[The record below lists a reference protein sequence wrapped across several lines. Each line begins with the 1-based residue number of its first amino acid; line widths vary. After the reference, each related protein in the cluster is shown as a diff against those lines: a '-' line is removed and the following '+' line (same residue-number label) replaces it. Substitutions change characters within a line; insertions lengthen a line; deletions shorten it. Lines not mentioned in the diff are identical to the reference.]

1 MAPLSDSAAHIDT
14 DALRRDHP
22 TAELVASYG
31 IELRRS
37 GAALIGRCPFHND
50 GGRPNL
56 YVYRSGRWIC
66 YRCGESGDVI
76 GFLQRIENLSFRE
89 AAGRLM
95 QGAVPTV
102 RPLRRSRN
110 RRTLPSTRR
119 TTSSLTDE
127 EVEVLSAATD
137 LYASRLMHEE
147 HALAYLAGRGFP
159 RAVLERYRLGYSSGD
174 ELVRYLQWRR
184 LPVPAAMRVGL
195 VRKDGREFMAGR
207 ITMPEFRSGRP
218 VWLIGRLFEP
228 SVGGNSTSQ
237 PKYLG
242 LPGPKPLLG
251 WDHAARDLRGVCL
264 VEGPL
269 DLLTL
274 RMWGVP
280 GIALAGSASSHDKL
294 QSLRSFDRVY
304 LALDQDKGGREA
316 SDRLCQQLGTRAVRI
331 ELPGGVKDVAD
342 LANDAGGDDK
352 FRRAILRA
360 VNPPDF
366 TTRAA

>member
-1 MAPLSDSAAHIDT
+1 MNNSRHIDT

-22 TAELVASYG
+22 TADIVASYG

-89 AAGRLM
+89 AASRLLH
-95 QGAVPTV
+95 GAMPSLPTV
-102 RPLRRSRN
+102 PRVSRRSVA
-110 RRTLPSTRR
+110 RRRHSATAN
-119 TTSSLTDE
+119 LTDE
-127 EVEVLSAATD
+127 EKSVLGAAVD
-137 LYASRLMHEE
+137 LYANQLLNDKR
-147 HALAYLAGRGFP
+147 ALAYLEGRGFP
-159 RAVLERYRLGYSSGD
+159 RPVVERNRLGYSSGD
-174 ELVRYLQWRR
+174 GLVRYLRWRQ
-184 LPVPAAMRVGL
+184 LPIGAAMRIGL
-195 VRKDGREFMAGR
+195 VRKDGREFMADR
-207 ITMPEFRSGRP
+207 ITVPEFRAAQP
-218 VWLIGRLFEP
+218 VWLIGRM
-228 SVGGNSTSQ
+228 VVSTSNNRPCSE

-251 WDHAARDLRGVCL
+251 WDEAVVDRRGVCL

-280 GIALAGSASSHDKL
+280 GLALAGSAPSQDKL
-294 QSLRSFDRVY
+294 AALRTFDRVY
-304 LALDQDKGGREA
+304 LVLDQDKGGREA
-316 SDRLCQQLGTRAVRI
+316 ADRLLQQLGGRAVRI
-331 ELPGGVKDVAD
+331 SLPPGVKDVAD
-342 LANDAGGDDK
+342 LAKEPGGEDR
-352 FRRAILRA
+352 FRQAILSA
-360 VNPPDF
+360 INLAPDSE
-366 TTRAA
+366 ALVA